1 MNGFTPNNNTNVIRL
16 LSEAIRKC
24 NKGRNRILM
33 GAVVLFI
40 LTLTF
45 VFGTAYGKINA
56 EYTKN
61 IRMDGTTASTYI
73 EEGTKQQYKKV
84 HSLGYVRETGR
95 RMKMGEATE
104 SGKKESICSI
114 QVLDQAA
121 WEKMMK
127 PAYTD
132 IYGTYPEKQ
141 QEIMLSVK
149 TLKKLGI
156 DNPKRGMKIALDVSI
171 SFFQT
176 EKEEFK
182 LSGWYSA
189 YTEDNGRSKA
199 IGYVS
204 EKKLKDWGYDI
215 KDGSDILICPSN
227 DMDWKDTEEKLYE
240 DVPMKDNSQQII
252 ATDTAKNR
260 AVKEVTGSYGMAA
273 VEAVVILCGMFLLVY
288 NVMQISMAGDIRQM
302 ALLHTIGTTKKQ
314 IRKIYIRQIMRTIVP
329 GGITGTVLS
338 VLLLRYLIPELLGR
352 QYLNGYGGAEELQ
365 IFRVEIL
372 LLAVVFTL
380 LVILGAS
387 EQVIW
392 QTVNR
397 TCIEGMHYT
406 EQKGRKKQQHGKA
419 GHADKGAVSN
429 KKKRSEI
436 QELCFMAWKNVTRY
450 RQRFVITVISLFL
463 GIEMFL
469 IVMVITDGSDYANII
484 NQRADFLIAGAFSE
498 YAQKEGSGLEYQ
510 TQTPDKD
517 PLKSQGDNFE
527 LLYDNDYD
535 EFSPISEKVRKRL
548 WNLDGVKKKES
559 YITEGAYMLSCISR
573 DGLRPLEK
581 DTYLGTNVEY
591 AEESS
596 IDYESGA
603 KMIEGL
609 DADTVQIVS
618 ENELK
623 ALKTYVEKNELKV
636 DMDSLENGTGVMI
649 IHDHKLSRKQ
659 EKQAEKAVGETVY
672 LSPLKNK
679 EACIRW
685 NSMTDKER
693 DKEDEKI
700 KAETPSTQYMLSGY
714 LDNQADGFPEIHQT
728 WHGAEGDIY
737 YLVSEKG
744 FSRLSTKRKTF
755 CMELNVEKKKEKQI
769 MHEIQKILSE
779 ENQRRKS
786 NTQTSPDGEG
796 EAGVFY
802 IARSDLMQKNAD
814 YIRGNRI
821 MFGSISVILLCVGL
835 VNYFNIM
842 FTGIVGRKKEL
853 EIMRKIGMT
862 RRQERKL
869 LLLEGSYYVL
879 LIAGLLL
886 SVGSIVLKGI
896 EIYMRK
902 QLSYFTFQYPVG
914 AIVGSIVILEILCV
928 IICNLLV
935 LKKMKK

>member
-33 GAVVLFI
+33 GAVVLCI

-176 EKEEFK
+176 EKEEFE

-189 YTEDNGRSKA
+189 YTEGNGSNKA

-204 EKKLKDWGYDI
+204 EKKLKEWGYDI

-559 YITEGAYMLSCISR
+559 YITEGAYMLSSISR

>member
-33 GAVVLFI
+33 GAVILCI

-73 EEGTKQQYKKV
+73 EEGTKQQYEKV
-84 HSLGYVRETGR
+84 RSLGYVKETGR
-95 RMKMGEATE
+95 RMKMGETA
-104 SGKKESICSI
+104 ICSI
-114 QVLDQAA
+114 QVLDQTA
-121 WEKMMK
+121 WKKMMK

-132 IYGTYPEKQ
+132 IHGTYPEKQ
-141 QEIMLSVK
+141 QEIMLPVK

-156 DNPKRGMKIALDVSI
+156 NNPKRGMKIALDVSI

-176 EKEEFK
+176 EKEEFE

-189 YTEDNGRSKA
+189 YTEDNGKSKA

-215 KDGSDILICPSN
+215 EEGLDILICQSN

-260 AVKEVTGSYGMAA
+260 AVKEMTGSYGMAA
-273 VEAVVILCGMFLLVY
+273 VEAVVIICGMFLLVY

-314 IRKIYIRQIMRTIVP
+314 LRKIYIRQIMRTIVP
-329 GGITGTVLS
+329 GGIAGTGLS
-338 VLLLRYLIPELLGR
+338 VLLLRYLLPELLGR

-372 LLAVVFTL
+372 LLAVAFTL
-380 LVILGAS
+380 LVIISAS

-397 TCIEGMHYT
+397 TCIEGLHYT
-406 EQKGRKKQQHGKA
+406 EKTRRKRRHRVRTGQENY
-419 GHADKGAVSN
+419 ADKGAALN
-429 KKKRSEI
+429 KKKRSET

-450 RQRFVITVISLFL
+450 RQRFVSTVISLFL

-469 IVMVITDGSDYANII
+469 IVMVITTGSDYANII
-484 NQRADFLIAGAFSE
+484 NQRPDFLIAGEFSE
-498 YAQKEGSGLEYQ
+498 FAQKEGSGTEYQ
-510 TQTPDKD
+510 TQSPDQD
-517 PLKSQGDNFE
+517 PLKSEGDNFE
-527 LLYDNDYD
+527 LLYDNEYD
-535 EFSPISEKVRKRL
+535 EFSPISEKLRNRL
-548 WNLDGVKKKES
+548 WNLDGVKKKKS
-559 YITEGAYMLSCISR
+559 YITEGAYMLSSISR

-581 DTYLGTNVEY
+581 DTYLGKNVEY

-596 IDYESGA
+596 TDYESGA

-623 ALKTYVEKNELKV
+623 ALKTYVEKNKLKV

-649 IHDHKLSRKQ
+649 IHDHKLSQKQ
-659 EKQAEKAVGETVY
+659 ERQAEKAVGETVC

-679 EACIRW
+679 ETCIRW

-693 DKEDEKI
+693 DKEDEII
-700 KAETPSTQYMLSGY
+700 KAETPSTEYTLSGY
-714 LDNQADGFPEIHQT
+714 LDNQADDFPEIHQT

-744 FSRLSTKRKTF
+744 FNRLPTKRKTF
-755 CMELNVEKKKEKQI
+755 CMELNVEKKKEKNI
-769 MHEIQKILSE
+769 MYEIQKILSA

-796 EAGVFY
+796 EAGIFY

-879 LIAGLLL
+879 LIAGLVV

-896 EIYMRK
+896 EVYMRK
-902 QLSYFTFQYPVG
+902 QLSYFTFHYPIG
-914 AIVGSIVILEILCV
+914 AIAGSIVIMEIVCV
-928 IICNLLV
+928 IICNLLI

>member
-24 NKGRNRILM
+24 NKSRNRILM
-33 GAVVLFI
+33 GAVVLCI

-73 EEGTKQQYKKV
+73 EEGTKQQYEKAR
-84 HSLGYVRETGR
+84 SLGYVRETGR

-114 QVLDQAA
+114 QVLDQTA

-127 PAYTD
+127 PAYTGVH
-132 IYGTYPEKQ
+132 GTYPKKQ
-141 QEIMLSVK
+141 QEIMLPVK

-156 DNPKRGMKIALDVSI
+156 DNPKRGMKIALDISI

-215 KDGSDILICPSN
+215 EEGSDILICQSN
-227 DMDWKDTEEKLYE
+227 AMDWKDTEEKLYE

-260 AVKEVTGSYGMAA
+260 AVKEMTGSYGMAV
-273 VEAVVILCGMFLLVY
+273 VEAVVIICGIFLLVY
-288 NVMQISMAGDIRQM
+288 NVMQISMSGDIRQM

-329 GGITGTVLS
+329 GCITGTVLS
-338 VLLLRYLIPELLGR
+338 VLLLRYRIPDLVGR
-352 QYLNGYGGAEELQ
+352 
-365 IFRVEIL
+365 
-372 LLAVVFTL
+372 
-380 LVILGAS
+380 
-387 EQVIW
+387 
-392 QTVNR
+392 
-397 TCIEGMHYT
+397 HYT
-406 EQKGRKKQQHGKA
+406 EQTGRKKRHRRRTDLGK
-419 GHADKGAVSN
+419 GTFN
-429 KKKRSEI
+429 KKKRSET

-450 RQRFVITVISLFL
+450 RQRFVITVISMFL

-469 IVMVITDGSDYANII
+469 IVMVITTGSDYANII
-484 NQRADFLIAGAFSE
+484 NQRPDFLIAGEFSE
-498 YAQKEGSGLEYQ
+498 FAQKEGSGTEYQ
-510 TQTPDKD
+510 TQSPDQD
-517 PLKSQGDNFE
+517 PLKSEGDSFE
-527 LLYDNDYD
+527 LLYDNEYD
-535 EFSPISEKVRKRL
+535 EFSPISEKVRNRL
-548 WNLDGVKKKES
+548 WNLDGVKKKKS
-559 YITEGAYMLSCISR
+559 YITEGAYMLSSISR
-573 DGLRPLEK
+573 DGVRPLEK
-581 DTYLGTNVEY
+581 DTYLGKNVEY

-596 IDYESGA
+596 TDYESGA

-623 ALKTYVEKNELKV
+623 ALKTYVEKNKLKV

-649 IHDHKLSRKQ
+649 IHDHKLSQKQ
-659 EKQAEKAVGETVY
+659 GRQAEKAVGETVC

-679 EACIRW
+679 ETCIRW

-693 DKEDEKI
+693 DKEDEII
-700 KAETPSTQYMLSGY
+700 KAETPSTEYTLSGY
-714 LDNQADGFPEIHQT
+714 LDNQADDFPEIHQT

-744 FSRLSTKRKTF
+744 FNRLPTKRKTF
-755 CMELNVEKKKEKQI
+755 CMELNVEKKKEKKI
-769 MHEIQKILSE
+769 MYEIQKILSA

-786 NTQTSPDGEG
+786 NTQTSLDGEG
-796 EAGVFY
+796 EAGIFY

-835 VNYFNIM
+835 VNYFNTM

-879 LIAGLLL
+879 LIAGLVA
-886 SVGSIVLKGI
+886 SVGSIILKGI
-896 EIYMRK
+896 NVYMRK
-902 QLSYFTFQYPVG
+902 QLSYFTFHYPVG
-914 AIVGSIVILEILCV
+914 AIAGSIVIMEIMCV
-928 IICNLLV
+928 IICNLLI
-935 LKKMKK
+935 LKK

>member
-1 MNGFTPNNNTNVIRL
+1 MNGFTPNNNTNVIRM

-33 GAVVLFI
+33 GAVILCI

-73 EEGTKQQYKKV
+73 EEGTKQQYEKV
-84 HSLGYVRETGR
+84 RSLGYVKETGR
-95 RMKMGEATE
+95 RMKMGETA
-104 SGKKESICSI
+104 ICSI
-114 QVLDQAA
+114 QVLDQTA
-121 WEKMMK
+121 WKKMMK

-132 IYGTYPEKQ
+132 IHGTYPEKQ
-141 QEIMLSVK
+141 QEIMLPVK

-156 DNPKRGMKIALDVSI
+156 NNPKRGMKIALDVSI

-176 EKEEFK
+176 EKEEFE

-189 YTEDNGRSKA
+189 YTEDNGKSKA

-215 KDGSDILICPSN
+215 EEGSDILICQSN

-260 AVKEVTGSYGMAA
+260 AVKEMTGSYGMAA
-273 VEAVVILCGMFLLVY
+273 VEAVVIICGMFLLVY
-288 NVMQISMAGDIRQM
+288 NVMQISMSGDIRQM
-302 ALLHTIGTTKKQ
+302 ALLHTIGTTRKQ

-329 GGITGTVLS
+329 GGIAGTGLS
-338 VLLLRYLIPELLGR
+338 VLLLRYLLPELLGR

-372 LLAVVFTL
+372 LLAVAFTL
-380 LVILGAS
+380 LVIISAS

-406 EQKGRKKQQHGKA
+406 EQTGRKKRHRRRTDLGK
-419 GHADKGAVSN
+419 GTFN
-429 KKKRSEI
+429 KKKRSET

-450 RQRFVITVISLFL
+450 RQRFVSTVISLFL

-469 IVMVITDGSDYANII
+469 IVMVITTGSDYANII
-484 NQRADFLIAGAFSE
+484 NQRPDFLIAGAFSE
-498 YAQKEGSGLEYQ
+498 YAQKDGSGTEYQ
-510 TQTPDKD
+510 TQSPDQD
-517 PLKSQGDNFE
+517 PLKSEGDNFE

-535 EFSPISEKVRKRL
+535 EFSPISEKVRKQL
-548 WNLDGVKKKES
+548 WNLAGVKKEES
-559 YITEGAYMLSCISR
+559 HITEGAYVLSTISR
-573 DGLRPLEK
+573 DGIRPLEE
-581 DTYLGTNVEY
+581 DTYLGNNVEY
-591 AEESS
+591 AEEIS
-596 IDYESGA
+596 IDYASGA

-623 ALKTYVEKNELKV
+623 ALKTYVEKNKLKV

-649 IHDHKLSRKQ
+649 IHDHKLSQKQ
-659 EKQAEKAVGETVY
+659 EKQAEKAVGETVC

-685 NSMTDKER
+685 NSMTYKER
-693 DKEDEKI
+693 DKEDEII
-700 KAETPSTQYMLSGY
+700 KAETPSTEYTLSGY

-744 FSRLSTKRKTF
+744 FNRLSTKRKTF
-755 CMELNVEKKKEKQI
+755 CMELNVEKKKEKKI
-769 MHEIQKILSE
+769 MHEIQKILSA

-796 EAGVFY
+796 EAGIFY
-802 IARSDLMQKNAD
+802 IARSDLMKKNAD

-879 LIAGLLL
+879 LIAGLVV

-896 EIYMRK
+896 EVYMRK
-902 QLSYFTFQYPVG
+902 QLSYFTFHYPIG
-914 AIVGSIVILEILCV
+914 AIAGSIVIMEIVCV
-928 IICNLLV
+928 IICNLLI